1 MEQTTRF
8 NVNIDELRQFNPKLA
23 SYILRHPLEA
33 IKMFEDQLNASV
45 KGLSD
50 DQSQQKGGQSRSK
63 LALQN

>member
-1 MEQTTRF
+1 M
-8 NVNIDELRQFNPKLA
+8 NIDELRQFNPKLA

-45 KGLSD
+45 KSLSD

-63 LALQN
+63 LAL